1 MGLEV
6 IMNGKLIESSS
17 GSEITSVQLIIKT
30 IENGDCQLFM
40 ETGDGHVLEGGT
52 FEQGQD
58 FAPAINEAILQA
70 VQLYN
75 IPDITLEMKIK

>member
-1 MGLEV
+1 
-6 IMNGKLIESSS
+6 MNGKLIESSS
-17 GSEITSVQLIIKT
+17 GSEITTVQLIIR
-30 IENGDCQLFM
+30 CQLFM
-40 ETGDGHVLEGGT
+40 KTGDGHVLEGGT

-75 IPDITLEMKIK
+75 IPNITLDMKIK